1 MLRKVD
7 LKCFPL
13 ILLPLLSLATFHP
26 MMALKLYTHNNYTLY
41 TTLQNN
47 GLIGLKISKSYC
59 EILHLSV
66 LPPFQQ
72 KGIASQMIYQ
82 IINLNP
88 SIEFIIAETDLEAV
102 TFYEKFGFKPIKL
115 PAKYPDTTRFLCIY
129 HV

>member
-1 MLRKVD
+1 
-7 LKCFPL
+7 
-13 ILLPLLSLATFHP
+13 

-66 LPPFQQ
+66 LPPSQQ

-102 TFYEKFGFKPIKL
+102 TFYENLVLNPLNFLQNIQILPDFFVFITSKKTLSTYLPNYKL
-115 PAKYPDTTRFLCIY
+115 IIQLLFSVF
-129 HV
+129 H